1 MCAINS
7 HIIFYRKMADIKN
20 VLFDEIRRLA
30 RKEVKAAVTPLQSKV
45 SELRKAVA
53 ALSRELKVSVSEK
66 PKALEPEA
74 GAEASAEKPSK
85 KFRFNA
91 ASVKKLRAKF
101 GLSQAEFA
109 KLVGVSMLTVSC
121 WELGK
126 TSPRAGAKA
135 RLAELRSMGKRE
147 IARVRAEKKEPAPEE
162 NPGQ

>member
-1 MCAINS
+1 
-7 HIIFYRKMADIKN
+7 MADIKN

-30 RKEVKAAVTPLQSKV
+30 RKEVKAAVAPLQSKV

-126 TSPRAGAKA
+126 TSPRAGACRIALNGQA
-135 RLAELRSMGKRE
+135 RDCARARGEKGTGSGRE
-147 IARVRAEKKEPAPEE
+147 PRAVAA
-162 NPGQ
+162 